1 MTNRQRATPAGPAPP
16 VEVVERL
23 VADVR
28 QKLRAA
34 ANEKTARE
42 IKRIYGEAV
51 PCLGVASSQ
60 TSQIGLEK
68 VRQMRTGGLALA
80 LEVADPL
87 WRSGVLEEGLV
98 ATQIVNSMGRH
109 IGGGDFDRFETWAGF
124 LTNAANA
131 DGLALHLVS
140 RALAAKPSL
149 VNRLGEWAK
158 STNAIRRRAAIVS
171 FVPLVREGR
180 FLTDALSVVGEVMA
194 DPDPQVQ
201 DGAGLMLMEASRLQ
215 ADRVVEFIRPWQGK
229 SPRQLL
235 AKAATKLSASHR
247 AAIFGG

>member
-1 MTNRQRATPAGPAPP
+1 MTNRQRAAPPGPAPSA
-16 VEVVERL
+16 EVVAKL
-23 VADVR
+23 VEDVR

-34 ANEKTARE
+34 ANEKAAAE
-42 IKRIYGEAV
+42 IKRTYGEEV
-51 PCLGVASSQ
+51 PCLGVPSSQ
-60 TSQIGLEK
+60 VSQIGLEK
-68 VRQMRTGGLALA
+68 VRQMRTGGLALS

-98 ATQIVNSMGRH
+98 ATQVVNAMGRH
-109 IGGGDFDRFETWAGF
+109 IGGGDFGRFETWAGF

-149 VNRLGEWAK
+149 VNRLREWAK
-158 STNAIRRRAAIVS
+158 SPNAIRRRAAIVS

-194 DPDPQVQ
+194 DSDPRVQ
-201 DGAGLMLMEASRLQ
+201 EGAGLMLMEASRLQ

-235 AKAATKLSASHR
+235 AKAATKLSDSHR
-247 AAIFGG
+247 AAVLGG